1 MNFDNDGVSFCAVFS
16 NGYAIRKLAD
26 FFKDAYQV
34 GEWIFSAEGI
44 HGYGR
49 SDCMSSYFTINAE
62 SIPGYT
68 FTCPPP
74 PAQQYCRFG
83 IDFVTFNN
91 HIKSITKKKKVALI
105 KAANSVNLM
114 LEYDGD
120 KSSTTWI
127 SGRNDKKEYIPEPNT
142 LKHIATCSVANREFK
157 EKLVKFS
164 TLKLPNV
171 KIMSYPKTLIV
182 QGVSEN
188 ETNGYVKQFGLDLE
202 SQDYASNPDAT
213 FMVLSSVLKKVSKMA
228 DITATDGIIKLWGQ
242 GITTFTTDSG
252 ETIPIN
258 PLLRVQCSIGSYG
271 ELKTYVF
278 GALVE
283 Q

>member
-1 MNFDNDGVSFCAVFS
+1 MNFDNDGVAFRAVFS

-44 HGYGR
+44 HGYGT
-49 SDCMSSYFTINAE
+49 SDCMSSYFTIDAE

-74 PAQQYCRFG
+74 PALQYCRFG

-105 KAANSVNLM
+105 KTADSVNLM

-120 KSSTTWI
+120 TSSTTWI

-142 LKHIATCSVANREFK
+142 LSKISTCSVANKEFK

-164 TLKLPNV
+164 TLRLPNV
-171 KIMSYPKTLIV
+171 KIMAYPKTLIF
-182 QGVSEN
+182 QGMSEN
-188 ETNGYVKQFGLDLE
+188 ETNGYIKQFGGE
-202 SQDYASNPDAT
+202 SQDYSQKPDTT
-213 FMVLSSVLKKVSKMA
+213 FMVLAATLKKVSKMA
-228 DITATDGIIKLWGQ
+228 DVTPTDGIVKLWGQ
-242 GITTFTTDSG
+242 GITSFVTDNG

-283 Q
+283 E